1 MEKLFRFSKWFIL
14 FCALLVAA
22 RLAQQYVADKALE
35 ERAAVIGERVYG
47 WRWHNLSGDLQLNS
61 QAKVIEA
68 KVIKRGPN
76 DGQVRIQG
84 NQVVMAPE
92 SMPETKVTTGVQQQ
106 GANPKNNSGAAQVKR
121 DEDKSSPESSIESR
135 SSLRPLESKFTAV
148 ITLYKEKDRWL
159 LGKVEAE

>member
-1 MEKLFRFSKWFIL
+1 MEKLFRFIKWFVL

-47 WRWHNLSGDLQLNS
+47 WRWQNISGDMQLNS

-84 NQVVMAPE
+84 YQVVMAPNN
-92 SMPETKVTTGVQQQ
+92 SVNTGEQQQ
-106 GANPKNNSGAAQVKR
+106 GANSTKSNSGAAEVTQSETK
-121 DEDKSSPESSIESR
+121 
-135 SSLRPLESKFTAV
+135 PLESKFKAV
-148 ITLYKEKDRWL
+148 ITLYKDKDKWL

>member
-84 NQVVMAPE
+84 NQVVMAPDRN
-92 SMPETKVTTGVQQQ
+92 SSVNTGVQQE
-106 GANPKNNSGAAQVKR
+106 GANNTKTTSGINSGAAQVNQA
-121 DEDKSSPESSIESR
+121 EDQSR
-135 SSLRPLESKFTAV
+135 ARPLESKFTAV
-148 ITLYKEKDRWL
+148 ITLYKEKDKWL

>member
-1 MEKLFRFSKWFIL
+1 MEKLFRFSKWFVL

-47 WRWHNLSGDLQLNS
+47 WRWHNLTGDLQLNS

-92 SMPETKVTTGVQQQ
+92 SILKSSVTTGVQQQ
-106 GANPKNNSGAAQVKR
+106 GANSGTVDLKPV
-121 DEDKSSPESSIESR
+121 ENK
-135 SSLRPLESKFTAV
+135 PLESKFTAV
-148 ITLYKEKDRWL
+148 ITLYKEKDKWL

>member
-1 MEKLFRFSKWFIL
+1 MDKLFRFSKWFIL

-47 WRWHNLSGDLQLNS
+47 WRWQNISGDLQLNS

-84 NQVVMAPE
+84 NQVVMSPDE
-92 SMPETKVTTGVQQQ
+92 SANKSANQSVNTGDQLQ
-106 GANPKNNSGAAQVKR
+106 GANGTKDNSGAAAKAVDNK
-121 DEDKSSPESSIESR
+121 
-135 SSLRPLESKFTAV
+135 PLESKFTAV
-148 ITLYKEKDRWL
+148 ITLYKDKDKWL

>member
-1 MEKLFRFSKWFIL
+1 MEKLFRFSKWFVL

-47 WRWHNLSGDLQLNS
+47 WRWQNISGDMQLNS

-84 NQVVMAPE
+84 NQVVMAPNN
-92 SMPETKVTTGVQQQ
+92 SVNTGEQQQ
-106 GANPKNNSGAAQVKR
+106 GANSTKSNSGAAEVTQSETK
-121 DEDKSSPESSIESR
+121 
-135 SSLRPLESKFTAV
+135 PLESKFKAV
-148 ITLYKEKDRWL
+148 ITLYKDKDKWL

>member
-1 MEKLFRFSKWFIL
+1 VEKLFRFSKWFIL

-35 ERAAVIGERVYG
+35 ERAALIGERVYG
-47 WRWHNLSGDLQLNS
+47 WRWQNIAGDMQLNS
-61 QAKVIEA
+61 QAKVVEA

-84 NQVVMAPE
+84 NQVVMAPDE
-92 SMPETKVTTGVQQQ
+92 KTSVNTGDQQQ
-106 GANPKNNSGAAQVKR
+106 GANST
-121 DEDKSSPESSIESR
+121 SSSNTNTRGPENK
-135 SSLRPLESKFTAV
+135 PLESKFTAV
-148 ITLYKEKDRWL
+148 ITLYKDKDKWL

>member
-1 MEKLFRFSKWFIL
+1 MLAGRLCTILAYSTRDKVEKLFRFSKWFIL

-84 NQVVMAPE
+84 NQVVMAPDRN
-92 SMPETKVTTGVQQQ
+92 SSVTSGAQQK
-106 GANPKNNSGAAQVKR
+106 GANSGTVDLK
-121 DEDKSSPESSIESR
+121 PIENK
-135 SSLRPLESKFTAV
+135 PLESKFTAV
-148 ITLYKEKDRWL
+148 ITLYKEKDKWL

>member
-1 MEKLFRFSKWFIL
+1 MEKLFRFSKWFVL

-47 WRWHNLSGDLQLNS
+47 WRWQNISGAMQFNS

-84 NQVVMAPE
+84 NQVVMAPNNSFNSGE
-92 SMPETKVTTGVQQQ
+92 QPE
-106 GANPKNNSGAAQVKR
+106 GANSTKNNSGAAEVSQTENSKPR
-121 DEDKSSPESSIESR
+121 
-135 SSLRPLESKFTAV
+135 ESKFKAV

>member
-1 MEKLFRFSKWFIL
+1 MEKLFRFSKWFVL

-47 WRWHNLSGDLQLNS
+47 WRWQNISGDMQFNS

-84 NQVVMAPE
+84 NQVVMAPNN
-92 SMPETKVTTGVQQQ
+92 SVNTGEQQQ
-106 GANPKNNSGAAQVKR
+106 GANSTKSNSGAAEVTQSETK
-121 DEDKSSPESSIESR
+121 
-135 SSLRPLESKFTAV
+135 PLESKFKAV
-148 ITLYKEKDRWL
+148 ITLYKDKDKWL

>member
-1 MEKLFRFSKWFIL
+1 MEKLFRFSKWFVL

-47 WRWHNLSGDLQLNS
+47 WRWQNISGDMQFNS

-84 NQVVMAPE
+84 NQVVMAPNK
-92 SMPETKVTTGVQQQ
+92 SVNTGDQQQ
-106 GANPKNNSGAAQVKR
+106 GANS
-121 DEDKSSPESSIESR
+121 
-135 SSLRPLESKFTAV
+135 T
-148 ITLYKEKDRWL
+148 
-159 LGKVEAE
+159 

>member
-1 MEKLFRFSKWFIL
+1 MEKLFRFSKWFVL

-47 WRWHNLSGDLQLNS
+47 WRWQNISGDMQFNS

-84 NQVVMAPE
+84 NQVVMAPNK
-92 SMPETKVTTGVQQQ
+92 SVSTGDQQQ
-106 GANPKNNSGAAQVKR
+106 GASSTKNNSGAAEVTQ
-121 DEDKSSPESSIESR
+121 SESK
-135 SSLRPLESKFTAV
+135 PLESKFKAV
-148 ITLYKEKDRWL
+148 ITLYKEKDKWL

>member
-1 MEKLFRFSKWFIL
+1 VEKLFRFSKWFVL

-47 WRWHNLSGDLQLNS
+47 WRWQNISGDMQLNS

-84 NQVVMAPE
+84 NQVVMAPNK
-92 SMPETKVTTGVQQQ
+92 SVNTGDQQQ
-106 GANPKNNSGAAQVKR
+106 GANSTKNNSGAAEVTQSENK
-121 DEDKSSPESSIESR
+121 
-135 SSLRPLESKFTAV
+135 PLESKFKAV
-148 ITLYKEKDRWL
+148 ITLYKEKDKWL

>member
-1 MEKLFRFSKWFIL
+1 MEKLFRFSKWFVL

-22 RLAQQYVADKALE
+22 RLAQQYVADRALE

-47 WRWHNLSGDLQLNS
+47 WRWQNISGDMQLNS

-84 NQVVMAPE
+84 NQVVMAPNK
-92 SMPETKVTTGVQQQ
+92 SVNTGDQQQ
-106 GANPKNNSGAAQVKR
+106 GANSTKNNSGAAELAQSEAK
-121 DEDKSSPESSIESR
+121 
-135 SSLRPLESKFTAV
+135 PLERKFKAV
-148 ITLYKEKDRWL
+148 ITLYKEKDKWL

>member
-1 MEKLFRFSKWFIL
+1 MEKLFRFSKWFVL

-47 WRWHNLSGDLQLNS
+47 WRWQNISGDMQLNS

-84 NQVVMAPE
+84 NQVVMAPNN
-92 SMPETKVTTGVQQQ
+92 SVNTGEQQQ
-106 GANPKNNSGAAQVKR
+106 GANSTKSNSGAAELVQSEAK
-121 DEDKSSPESSIESR
+121 PQ
-135 SSLRPLESKFTAV
+135 ESKFKAV
-148 ITLYKEKDRWL
+148 ITLYKEKDKWL

>member
-1 MEKLFRFSKWFIL
+1 VEKLFRFSKWFVL

-47 WRWHNLSGDLQLNS
+47 WRWQNISGDMQLNS

-84 NQVVMAPE
+84 NQVVMAPNK
-92 SMPETKVTTGVQQQ
+92 SVNTGDQQQ
-106 GANPKNNSGAAQVKR
+106 GANSTKNNPGAAEVMQSETK
-121 DEDKSSPESSIESR
+121 
-135 SSLRPLESKFTAV
+135 PLESKFKAV
-148 ITLYKEKDRWL
+148 ITLYKEKDKWL

>member
-1 MEKLFRFSKWFIL
+1 VEKLFRFSKWFIL

-47 WRWHNLSGDLQLNS
+47 WRWHNLTGDLQLNS

-84 NQVVMAPE
+84 NQVVMAPDRKN
-92 SMPETKVTTGVQQQ
+92 SITSGAQQK
-106 GANPKNNSGAAQVKR
+106 GANSGTVDLK
-121 DEDKSSPESSIESR
+121 PIENK
-135 SSLRPLESKFTAV
+135 PLESKFTAV
-148 ITLYKEKDRWL
+148 ITLYKEKDKWL

>member
-1 MEKLFRFSKWFIL
+1 MEKLFRFSKWFVL

-47 WRWHNLSGDLQLNS
+47 WRWQNISGDMQLNS

-84 NQVVMAPE
+84 NQVVMAPDK
-92 SMPETKVTTGVQQQ
+92 SVNTGDQQQ
-106 GANPKNNSGAAQVKR
+106 GANSTKSNSGAAELAQAENSK
-121 DEDKSSPESSIESR
+121 
-135 SSLRPLESKFTAV
+135 PLESKFKAV
-148 ITLYKEKDRWL
+148 ITLYKEKDKWL

>member
-1 MEKLFRFSKWFIL
+1 MEKLFRFSKWFVL

-47 WRWHNLSGDLQLNS
+47 WRWQNISGDMQLNS

-84 NQVVMAPE
+84 NQVVMAPNK
-92 SMPETKVTTGVQQQ
+92 SVNTGDQQQ
-106 GANPKNNSGAAQVKR
+106 GANSTKNNSGAAEVTQSETK
-121 DEDKSSPESSIESR
+121 
-135 SSLRPLESKFTAV
+135 PLESKFKAV
-148 ITLYKEKDRWL
+148 ITLYKEKDKWL

>member
-1 MEKLFRFSKWFIL
+1 MEKLFRFSKWFVL

-47 WRWHNLSGDLQLNS
+47 WRWHDISGDMQLNS

-84 NQVVMAPE
+84 NQVVMAPNK
-92 SMPETKVTTGVQQQ
+92 SVNTGDQQQ
-106 GANPKNNSGAAQVKR
+106 GANNTKSNSGAADVMQSETK
-121 DEDKSSPESSIESR
+121 
-135 SSLRPLESKFTAV
+135 PLESKFKAV
-148 ITLYKEKDRWL
+148 ITLYKEKDKWL

>member
-35 ERAAVIGERVYG
+35 ERAALIGERIYG
-47 WRWHNLSGDLQLNS
+47 WQWQNISGDLELNS
-61 QAKVIEA
+61 QAKVVEA

-84 NQVVMAPE
+84 NQVVMTPDL
-92 SMPETKVTTGVQQQ
+92 SSDKSKITGAQPQ
-106 GANPKNNSGAAQVKR
+106 GANSTKGNSETAVLPIS
-121 DEDKSSPESSIESR
+121 DK
-135 SSLRPLESKFTAV
+135 PLESKFTAV
-148 ITLYKEKDRWL
+148 ITLYKDKDKWL

>member
-1 MEKLFRFSKWFIL
+1 MEKLFRFIKWFVL

-47 WRWHNLSGDLQLNS
+47 WRWQNISGDMQLNS

-84 NQVVMAPE
+84 NQVVMAPNN
-92 SMPETKVTTGVQQQ
+92 SVNTGEQQQ
-106 GANPKNNSGAAQVKR
+106 GANSTKSNSGAAEVTQSETK
-121 DEDKSSPESSIESR
+121 
-135 SSLRPLESKFTAV
+135 PLESKFKAV
-148 ITLYKEKDRWL
+148 ITLYKDKDKWL

>member
-1 MEKLFRFSKWFIL
+1 MEKLFRFSKWFVL

-47 WRWHNLSGDLQLNS
+47 WRWQNISGDMQFNS

-84 NQVVMAPE
+84 NQVVMAPNK
-92 SMPETKVTTGVQQQ
+92 SVNTGDQQQ
-106 GANPKNNSGAAQVKR
+106 GANSTQNNSGAAEVTQ
-121 DEDKSSPESSIESR
+121 SESK
-135 SSLRPLESKFTAV
+135 PLESKFKAV
-148 ITLYKEKDRWL
+148 ITLYKEKDKWL